1 MQIVSVGPRE
11 PSRKERE
18 GREQGKRT
26 ERTRPGWSGQ
36 KAGLAR
42 KEEAERRREGKAKCK
57 AKEGR
62 ERESSP

>member
-11 PSRKERE
+11 LSGEERE
-18 GREQGKRT
+18 QSERI

-42 KEEAERRREGKAKCK
+42 KEEAERRKDEVQGER
-57 AKEGR
+57 GR